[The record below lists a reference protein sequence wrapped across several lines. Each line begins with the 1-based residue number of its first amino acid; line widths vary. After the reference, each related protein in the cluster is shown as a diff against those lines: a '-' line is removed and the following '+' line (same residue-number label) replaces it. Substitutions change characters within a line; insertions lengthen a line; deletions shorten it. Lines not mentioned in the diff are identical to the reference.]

1 MSHSHKKV
9 KKMKS
14 RELCTYLERLRS
26 ARGISQDKFTCDI
39 VSLRQYRRYLKG
51 ESDIPFQI
59 IHQLSE
65 RIGIKTNNLL
75 REFEIAKVEETNTIN
90 ALYKLAVNM
99 AHRDF
104 KAKLKEIPLEH
115 IIDQTNK
122 LLYQHSVIIHQYLTH
137 TISKEYAALQNI
149 KLIDY
154 PKILDQLIIT
164 SIEMLI
170 LSSLLD
176 LLDDHERVK
185 IADKL
190 KSYLVDSSVVI
201 SGGNDRIYPLI
212 LYRLAKYSGMKSD
225 DPSVIQYCDL
235 AIERSHMTN
244 SYFLMDYFYYFN
256 ALANRNLGHKEK
268 SDDMLFHC
276 YNILQFEGNKN
287 KIKKLTELIEKDFSI
302 DFSTFI
308 CDYIASLSS
317 KKHQ

>member
-1 MSHSHKKV
+1 
-9 KKMKS
+9 MKS

-26 ARGISQDKFTCDI
+26 ARGISQEKFTSDI
-39 VSLRQYRRYLKG
+39 VSLRQYRRYLNG

-75 REFEIAKVEETNTIN
+75 REFEIAKVEETNKIN
-90 ALYKLAVNM
+90 DLYKLAVNM

-104 KAKLKEIPLEH
+104 RAKLKEIPLEH

-122 LLYQHSVIIHQYLTH
+122 LLYQHSVIIHQYLAH
-137 TISKEYAALQNI
+137 EISKEYAALQNT

-164 SIEMLI
+164 SVEMLI

-176 LLDDHERVK
+176 LLDDHERAK

-212 LYRLAKYSGMKSD
+212 LYRLAKYSGMMSD
-225 DPSVIQYCDL
+225 DRSVIEYCDL
-235 AIERSHMTN
+235 AIERSNRTN
-244 SYFLMDYFYYFN
+244 SYFLMDYFYYFS
-256 ALANRNLGHKEK
+256 ALAHRNLGFRDE
-268 SDDMLFHC
+268 SASMLFRC
-276 YNILQFEGNKN
+276 YNVLQFEGNRN
-287 KIKKLTELIEKDFSI
+287 KIKKLTRLIEKDFSI
-302 DFSTFI
+302 DFPAFI
-308 CDYIASLSS
+308 RDYILARSS
-317 KKHQ
+317 

>member
-1 MSHSHKKV
+1 MSHSYKKV

-26 ARGISQDKFTCDI
+26 ARGISQDKFTFDI
-39 VSLRQYRRYLKG
+39 VSLRQYRRYLNG

-90 ALYKLAVNM
+90 DLYNLAVNM
-99 AHRDF
+99 AHREF
-104 KAKLKEIPLEH
+104 RAKLKEIPLEH

-122 LLYQHSVIIHQYLTH
+122 LLYQHSVIIHEYLTS

-164 SIEMLI
+164 SVEMLI

-176 LLDDHERVK
+176 LLDDNDRIR

-190 KSYLVDSSVVI
+190 KSYLIDSSVVI

-212 LYRLAKYSGMKSD
+212 LFRLAKYSGMMSD
-225 DPSVIQYCDL
+225 DRSVIQYCDL
-235 AIERSHMTN
+235 AIKRSRVTK
-244 SYFLMDYFYYFN
+244 SYFLTDYFYYYS
-256 ALANRNLGHKEK
+256 ALANRNLGHQAK

-276 YNILQFEGNKN
+276 YNILQFESNQN
-287 KIKKLTELIEKDFSI
+287 KIRKFTELIEKDFSI
-302 DFSTFI
+302 DFSSFI
-308 CDYIASLSS
+308 CHYITSLRSAT
-317 KKHQ
+317 HT